1 MIKKSLSLIIP
12 VFNEEGSI
20 EKLVNEINLVLEKN
34 DLSDYE
40 IIIVND
46 GSNDKTWDII
56 GEICKKDKN
65 ITGVNLRKNFG
76 KSVALNIGFS
86 KAEKDYVITLD
97 ADLQDDPREI
107 PRFIEALDKY
117 DFISGWKKVR
127 NDPITK
133 TIPSKIFNYFTKI
146 ISGVKLN
153 DFNCGFK
160 GYKKEVV
167 KNLNLYGELHR
178 YIPLL
183 VNDYGF
189 KISEIQVNHRP
200 RLHGKSKFG
209 FERYYRGLI
218 DLITVTATTTF
229 FRRPGHLF
237 GGFGLGTGI
246 VGSLMLLYL
255 FIVWILNN
263 IFGFSLGAIGS
274 RPLLFLGILLLIVS
288 IQLIS
293 IGIMSELF
301 LKTKK
306 PISTQS
312 YILEVKNEKKNF

>member
-97 ADLQDDPREI
+97 ADLQDDPSEI

-133 TIPSKIFNYFTKI
+133 TIPSKT
-146 ISGVKLN
+146 
-153 DFNCGFK
+153 
-160 GYKKEVV
+160 
-167 KNLNLYGELHR
+167 
-178 YIPLL
+178 
-183 VNDYGF
+183 
-189 KISEIQVNHRP
+189 
-200 RLHGKSKFG
+200 
-209 FERYYRGLI
+209 
-218 DLITVTATTTF
+218 
-229 FRRPGHLF
+229 
-237 GGFGLGTGI
+237 
-246 VGSLMLLYL
+246 
-255 FIVWILNN
+255 
-263 IFGFSLGAIGS
+263 
-274 RPLLFLGILLLIVS
+274 
-288 IQLIS
+288 
-293 IGIMSELF
+293 
-301 LKTKK
+301 
-306 PISTQS
+306 
-312 YILEVKNEKKNF
+312 